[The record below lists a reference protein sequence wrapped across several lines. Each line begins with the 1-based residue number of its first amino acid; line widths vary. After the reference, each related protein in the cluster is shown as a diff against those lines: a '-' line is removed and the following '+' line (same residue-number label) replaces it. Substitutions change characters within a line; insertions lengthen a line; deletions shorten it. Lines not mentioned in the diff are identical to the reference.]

1 MSMNLGSGKGGPVSE
16 INVTPLV
23 DIMLV
28 LLIIM
33 MLIAPLLQKGVD
45 VKLPTADNVTDK
57 PDTQQQTVVHVTA
70 SKEFYVNNVPVP
82 ARDLVDRIK
91 YALEERKEKVVYLK
105 ADEDAPYGAVMTM
118 MDQLREAQI
127 ENVGLITETR
137 RRQGQPG
144 QQGAGG
150 GE

>member
-1 MSMNLGSGKGGPVSE
+1 MSMTVGGGSSKIKAD

-45 VKLPTADNVTDK
+45 VNLPTAGNTADK
-57 PDTQQQTVVHVTA
+57 PDTQQQIVLHVTA
-70 SKEFYVNNVPVP
+70 DKRFYVNNKETPE
-82 ARDLVDRIK
+82 RDVVDRLK
-91 YALEERKEKVVYLK
+91 YALEEAKEKVVYLK
-105 ADEDAPYGAVMTM
+105 ADQDAPYASVMQM
-118 MDQLREAQI
+118 MDKMRDAQI
-127 ENVGLITETR
+127 ENVGLITETKR
-137 RRQGQPG
+137 KPG
-144 QQGAGG
+144 EQAEG

>member
-1 MSMNLGSGKGGPVSE
+1 MAMSGGGKRGEVVSE

-45 VKLPTADNVTDK
+45 VNLPTAGNTADK
-57 PDTQQQTVVHVTA
+57 PDTQQQIVLHVTA
-70 SKEFYVNNVPVP
+70 DKRFYVNNKETPE
-82 ARDLVDRIK
+82 RDVVDRLK
-91 YALEERKEKVVYLK
+91 YALEEAKEKVVYLK
-105 ADEDAPYGAVMTM
+105 ADQDAPYASVMQM
-118 MDQLREAQI
+118 MDKMRDAQI
-127 ENVGLITETR
+127 ENVGLITETKR
-137 RRQGQPG
+137 KPG
-144 QQGAGG
+144 EQAQG

>member
-1 MSMNLGSGKGGPVSE
+1 MSISGGGKRGAVVSE

-45 VKLPTADNVTDK
+45 VNLPTAGNTADK
-57 PDTQQQTVVHVTA
+57 PDTQQQIVLHVTA
-70 SKEFYVNNVPVP
+70 DKRFYVNNKEYPE
-82 ARDLVDRIK
+82 RDVVDRLK
-91 YALEERKEKVVYLK
+91 FALEEAKEKVVYLK
-105 ADEDAPYGAVMTM
+105 ADQDAPYASVMLM
-118 MDQLREAQI
+118 MDKMRDAQI
-127 ENVGLITETR
+127 ENVGLITETKR
-137 RRQGQPG
+137 KPG
-144 QQGAGG
+144 ETAEG

>member
-1 MSMNLGSGKGGPVSE
+1 MSMNVGGAKGGPVSE

-45 VKLPTADNVTDK
+45 VNLPTADNVTDK

-70 SKEFYVNNVPVP
+70 DKSFYVNNVPVQ

-91 YALEERKEKVVYLK
+91 YTLEERKEKVVYLK

-137 RRQGQPG
+137 KRPG

>member
-1 MSMNLGSGKGGPVSE
+1 MAMGGVSKKGGPVSE

-33 MLIAPLLQKGVD
+33 MLIAPLLQKGVN
-45 VKLPTADNVTDK
+45 VTLPTADNVVDK

-70 SKEFYVNNVPVP
+70 NKEFYVNNVQVEP
-82 ARDLVDRIK
+82 RDLVDKIR
-91 YALEERKEKVVYLK
+91 YALEEKKEKVVYLK
-105 ADEDAPYGAVMTM
+105 ADAEAPYGAVMTM

-137 RRQGQPG
+137 RRQAQPG
-144 QQGAGG
+144 QAAGG

>member
-1 MSMNLGSGKGGPVSE
+1 MAMDLGGAKGGLKAD

-45 VKLPTADNVTDK
+45 VNLPTATNVAEK
-57 PDTQQQTVVHVTA
+57 PDTQQQIVLHVTA
-70 SKEFYVNNVPVP
+70 DKHFYVMNKLVNENDV
-82 ARDLVDRIK
+82 VDRLK
-91 YALEERKEKVVYLK
+91 YALEEAKEKVVYLK
-105 ADEDAPYGAVMTM
+105 ADADAPYGSVMTM
-118 MDQLREAQI
+118 MDQLHEAQI

-137 RRQGQPG
+137 RKPG
-144 QQGAGG
+144 EAGAAGG
-150 GE
+150 N

>member
-1 MSMNLGSGKGGPVSE
+1 MAMGGSKKRGDVVSE

-45 VKLPTADNVTDK
+45 VNLPTAGNTADK
-57 PDTQQQTVVHVTA
+57 PDTQQQIVLHVTA
-70 SKEFYVNNVPVP
+70 DKRFYVNNKETPE
-82 ARDLVDRIK
+82 RDVVDRLK
-91 YALEERKEKVVYLK
+91 YALEEAKEKVVYLK
-105 ADEDAPYGAVMTM
+105 ADQDAPYASVMQM
-118 MDQLREAQI
+118 MDKMRDAQI
-127 ENVGLITETR
+127 ENVGLITETKR
-137 RRQGQPG
+137 KPG
-144 QQGAGG
+144 EQAQG

>member
-1 MSMNLGSGKGGPVSE
+1 MSMNVGGPGASKIKAD

-45 VKLPTADNVTDK
+45 VNLPTAGNVGDK
-57 PDTQQQTVVHVTA
+57 PDTQQQIVLHVTA
-70 SKEFYVNNVPVP
+70 DKRFFVSNKETPE
-82 ARDLVDRIK
+82 RDVVDRLK
-91 YALEERKEKVVYLK
+91 YALEEAKEKVVYLK
-105 ADEDAPYGAVMTM
+105 ADQDAPYSSVMAM
-118 MDQLREAQI
+118 MDKMREAQI
-127 ENVGLITETR
+127 ENVALITEQR
-137 RRQGQPG
+137 RTQPQGQ
-144 QQGAGG
+144 G

>member
-1 MSMNLGSGKGGPVSE
+1 MAMSGGGKRGAVVSE

-45 VKLPTADNVTDK
+45 VNLPTAGNTADK
-57 PDTQQQTVVHVTA
+57 PDTQQQIVLHVTA
-70 SKEFYVNNVPVP
+70 DKRFYVNNKETPE
-82 ARDLVDRIK
+82 RDVVDRLK
-91 YALEERKEKVVYLK
+91 YALEEAKEKVVYLK
-105 ADEDAPYGAVMTM
+105 ADQDAPYASVMQM
-118 MDQLREAQI
+118 MDKMRDAQI
-127 ENVGLITETR
+127 ENVGLITETQR
-137 RRQGQPG
+137 KPG
-144 QQGAGG
+144 ETAEG

>member
-1 MSMNLGSGKGGPVSE
+1 MSMNVGGAKGGPVSE

-45 VKLPTADNVTDK
+45 VNLPTADNVTDK

-70 SKEFYVNNVPVP
+70 DKSFYVNNVPVQ

-91 YALEERKEKVVYLK
+91 YTLEERKEKVVYLK
-105 ADEDAPYGAVMTM
+105 ADEDAPYGAVMLM

-137 RRQGQPG
+137 KRPG

>member
-1 MSMNLGSGKGGPVSE
+1 MAMSGGGKRGAVVSE

-45 VKLPTADNVTDK
+45 VNLPTAGNTADK
-57 PDTQQQTVVHVTA
+57 PDTQQQIVLHVTA
-70 SKEFYVNNVPVP
+70 DKRFYVNNKETPE
-82 ARDLVDRIK
+82 RDVVDRIK
-91 YALEERKEKVVYLK
+91 YALEEAKEKVVYLK
-105 ADEDAPYGAVMTM
+105 ADQDAPYASVMQM
-118 MDQLREAQI
+118 MDKMRDAQI
-127 ENVGLITETR
+127 ESVGLITETKR
-137 RRQGQPG
+137 KPG
-144 QQGAGG
+144 ETAEG

>member
-1 MSMNLGSGKGGPVSE
+1 MAMSGGGKRGAVVSE

-45 VKLPTADNVTDK
+45 VNLPTAGNTADK
-57 PDTQQQTVVHVTA
+57 PDTQQQIVLHVTA
-70 SKEFYVNNVPVP
+70 DKRFYVNNKETPE
-82 ARDLVDRIK
+82 RDVVDRIK
-91 YALEERKEKVVYLK
+91 YALEEAKEKVVYLK
-105 ADEDAPYGAVMTM
+105 ADQDAPYASVMQM
-118 MDQLREAQI
+118 MDKMRDAQI
-127 ENVGLITETR
+127 ENVGLITETKR
-137 RRQGQPG
+137 KPG
-144 QQGAGG
+144 ETAEG

>member
-1 MSMNLGSGKGGPVSE
+1 MAMSGGGKRGAVVSE

-45 VKLPTADNVTDK
+45 VNLPTAGNTADK
-57 PDTQQQTVVHVTA
+57 PDTQQQIVLHVTA
-70 SKEFYVNNVPVP
+70 DKRFYVNNKETPE
-82 ARDLVDRIK
+82 RDVVDRLK
-91 YALEERKEKVVYLK
+91 YALEAAKEKVVYLK
-105 ADEDAPYGAVMTM
+105 ADQDAPYASVMQM
-118 MDQLREAQI
+118 MDKMRDAQI
-127 ENVGLITETR
+127 ENVGLITETKR
-137 RRQGQPG
+137 KPG
-144 QQGAGG
+144 EQAEG

>member
-1 MSMNLGSGKGGPVSE
+1 MAMSGGGKRGGVVSE

-45 VKLPTADNVTDK
+45 VNLPTAGNTADK
-57 PDTQQQTVVHVTA
+57 PDTQQQIVLHVTA
-70 SKEFYVNNVPVP
+70 DKRFYVNNKEVPE
-82 ARDLVDRIK
+82 RDVVDRLK
-91 YALEERKEKVVYLK
+91 YALEEAKEKVVYLK
-105 ADEDAPYGAVMTM
+105 ADQDAPYASVMQM
-118 MDQLREAQI
+118 MDKMRDAQI
-127 ENVGLITETR
+127 ENVGLITETKKK
-137 RRQGQPG
+137 PG
-144 QQGAGG
+144 EQAEG

>member
-1 MSMNLGSGKGGPVSE
+1 MAMGGSKKRGDVVSE

-45 VKLPTADNVTDK
+45 VNLPTAGNTADK
-57 PDTQQQTVVHVTA
+57 PDTQQQIVLHVTA
-70 SKEFYVNNVPVP
+70 DKRFYVNNKETPE
-82 ARDLVDRIK
+82 RDVVDRLK
-91 YALEERKEKVVYLK
+91 YALEEAKEKVVYLK
-105 ADEDAPYGAVMTM
+105 ADQDAPYASVMLM
-118 MDQLREAQI
+118 MDKMRDAQI
-127 ENVGLITETR
+127 ENVGLITETKR
-137 RRQGQPG
+137 KPG
-144 QQGAGG
+144 EQAQG

>member
-1 MSMNLGSGKGGPVSE
+1 MAMGGSKKRGDVVSE

-45 VKLPTADNVTDK
+45 VNLPTAGNTADK
-57 PDTQQQTVVHVTA
+57 PDTQQQIVLHVTA
-70 SKEFYVNNVPVP
+70 DKRFYVNNKETPE
-82 ARDLVDRIK
+82 RDVVDRLK
-91 YALEERKEKVVYLK
+91 FALEEAKEKVVYLK
-105 ADEDAPYGAVMTM
+105 ADQDAPYASVMQM
-118 MDQLREAQI
+118 MDKMRDAQI
-127 ENVGLITETR
+127 ENVGLITETKR
-137 RRQGQPG
+137 KPG
-144 QQGAGG
+144 ETAEG

>member
-1 MSMNLGSGKGGPVSE
+1 MAMGGSKKRGDVVSE

-45 VKLPTADNVTDK
+45 VNLPTAGNTSDK
-57 PDTQQQTVVHVTA
+57 PDTQQQIVLHVTA
-70 SKEFYVNNVPVP
+70 DKHFYVNNKETPE
-82 ARDLVDRIK
+82 RDVVDRLK
-91 YALEERKEKVVYLK
+91 YALEEAKEKVVYLK
-105 ADEDAPYGAVMTM
+105 ADQDAPYASVMQM
-118 MDQLREAQI
+118 MDKMRDAQI
-127 ENVGLITETR
+127 ENVGLITETKR
-137 RRQGQPG
+137 KPG
-144 QQGAGG
+144 EQAEG

>member
-1 MSMNLGSGKGGPVSE
+1 MAMSGGGKRGVVVSE

-45 VKLPTADNVTDK
+45 VNLPTAGNTADK
-57 PDTQQQTVVHVTA
+57 PDTQQQIVLHVTA
-70 SKEFYVNNVPVP
+70 DKRFYVNNKEVPE
-82 ARDLVDRIK
+82 RDVVDRLK
-91 YALEERKEKVVYLK
+91 YALEEAKEKVVYLK
-105 ADEDAPYGAVMTM
+105 ADQDAPYASVMQM
-118 MDQLREAQI
+118 MDKMRDAQI
-127 ENVGLITETR
+127 ENVGLITETKR
-137 RRQGQPG
+137 KPG
-144 QQGAGG
+144 ETAEG

>member
-1 MSMNLGSGKGGPVSE
+1 MAMSGGGKRGAVVSE

-45 VKLPTADNVTDK
+45 VNLPTAGNTADK
-57 PDTQQQTVVHVTA
+57 PDTQQQIVLHVTA
-70 SKEFYVNNVPVP
+70 DKRFYVNNKETPE
-82 ARDLVDRIK
+82 RDVVDRLK
-91 YALEERKEKVVYLK
+91 YALEEAKEKVVYLK
-105 ADEDAPYGAVMTM
+105 ADQDAPYASVMQM
-118 MDQLREAQI
+118 MDKMRDAQI
-127 ENVGLITETR
+127 ENVGLITETKR
-137 RRQGQPG
+137 KPG
-144 QQGAGG
+144 ETAEG

>member
-1 MSMNLGSGKGGPVSE
+1 MAMGGGGKRGAVVSE

-45 VKLPTADNVTDK
+45 VNLPTAGNTADK
-57 PDTQQQTVVHVTA
+57 PDTQQQIVLHVTA
-70 SKEFYVNNVPVP
+70 DKRFYVNNKETPE
-82 ARDLVDRIK
+82 RDVVDRLK
-91 YALEERKEKVVYLK
+91 YALEEAKEKVVYLK
-105 ADEDAPYGAVMTM
+105 ADQDAPYASVMQM
-118 MDQLREAQI
+118 MDKMRDAQI
-127 ENVGLITETR
+127 ENVGLITETKR
-137 RRQGQPG
+137 KPG
-144 QQGAGG
+144 EQAEG